1 MTRAALPVREAGD
14 RDIPAIMHLTA
25 TVLDEADGHAH
36 AGVRRLLEG
45 PDMRSRQTQFE
56 KLLTDANVR
65 VIVATDPLDDT
76 TITGVAVLSEDTIS
90 AVFESP
96 AIFVNYLLVPGT
108 FRNRGVGKALLS
120 EATRYADRCG
130 AKHLIVGVSSTTRE
144 TNRYYARLGFAP
156 LVVRRIASVAH
167 LRKSLGMASAYG
179 ERRGSRLRGISAPF
193 GAIARGQ
200 RLARA
205 RAERS

>member
-1 MTRAALPVREAGD
+1 MTRAALPVRDAHEGD
-14 RDIPAIMHLTA
+14 ITAIMHLTA
-25 TVLDEADGHAH
+25 NVLDEAEGHSH

-45 PDMRSRQTQFE
+45 PDMRSRQAQFE
-56 KLLTDANVR
+56 KLLNDADVR

-76 TITGVAVLSEDTIS
+76 VITGVAVLTEDTIS
-90 AVFESP
+90 AVFEAP
-96 AIFVNYLLVPGT
+96 AIFVNYLLVPGS
-108 FRNRGVGKALLS
+108 FRNRGIGNALLC

-130 AKHLIVGVSSTTRE
+130 AKHLIVGVSSTARE

-167 LRKSLGMASAYG
+167 LRKSLGMVSAYG
-179 ERRGSRLRGISAPF
+179 DRRGSRLRTIRAPF
-193 GAIARGQ
+193 AAITRGQ
-200 RLARA
+200 RLAQA

>member
-1 MTRAALPVREAGD
+1 MARAALPVRDALDGD
-14 RDIPAIMHLTA
+14 ITAIMHLTA
-25 TVLDEADGHAH
+25 DVLDESEGHSH

-45 PDMRSRQTQFE
+45 PDMRSRQSQFE
-56 KLLTDANVR
+56 KLLTDADVR
-65 VIVATDPLDDT
+65 VIVSTDPLDDAV
-76 TITGVAVLSEDTIS
+76 ITGVAVLSEDTIS

-96 AIFVNYLLVPGT
+96 AVFVNYLLVPGS
-108 FRNRGVGKALLS
+108 FRNRGVGKALLC

-130 AKHLIVGVSSTTRE
+130 AKHLIVGVSSTARE

-193 GAIARGQ
+193 GAITRGQ
-200 RLARA
+200 RIARA
-205 RAERS
+205 RAERA